1 MSNQTNTV
9 LWKSSIVIDEDFS
22 SIASKFKLSYALVAE
37 VVEQLRQKGSVNLA
51 QWSGQNRDRIKDMLV
66 EVFVDDEEASA
77 NESVAFSALD
87 DDEPY
92 PDAQSLPH
100 SEPVKAPDSPVE
112 TFEPAPATEV
122 QEIVSD
128 AAISLIQAMADTGEG
143 HFIIEP
149 DGCCSINRDNP
160 PELTHAYQVVN
171 NVLRLRELAPAV
183 DDKSAW
189 MLGSVVASLE
199 EYFGEDFSISQVCEM
214 TEQSENTIYQKVN
227 VYKRFKD
234 KRYNLSYSHHQEA
247 HMSKLF
253 NGDKPRNA
261 AAQELVLSKCESY
274 GLNKNHVRDLCSI
287 IKRMEDEQVVRNIR
301 SKDQAMA
308 LIDSYKESKVVY
320 YVYDEGVWSEIKGLD
335 GQIPS
340 GKVVLDTKNKKAH
353 ANGQSADIIKPS

>member
-1 MSNQTNTV
+1 MSQQTNTV
-9 LWKSSIVIDEDFS
+9 LWKDSVLIDEEFS
-22 SIASKFKLSYALVAE
+22 EIAKKFKLSYALVAE
-37 VVEQLRQKGSVNLA
+37 VVDQLRQKGSVNLA
-51 QWSGQNRDRIKDMLV
+51 QWAGTPRERIKEMLV
-66 EVFVDDEEASA
+66 EVFVDEEEATPDDIGFVPLLDSA
-77 NESVAFSALD
+77 PAKA
-87 DDEPY
+87 
-92 PDAQSLPH
+92 
-100 SEPVKAPDSPVE
+100 SESPVE
-112 TFEPAPATEV
+112 TSDPLPLTEA
-122 QEIVSD
+122 QEITSS
-128 AAISLIQAMADTGEG
+128 AAIGLIQAMADTGNG
-143 HFIIEP
+143 HFNIEP
-149 DGCCSINRDNP
+149 DGCCTINRDNP
-160 PELTHAYQVVN
+160 PEITHAYQVVS
-171 NVLRLRELAPAV
+171 NVLKLRQLGPAI

-199 EYFGEDFSISQVCEM
+199 EYFGEDFSVSQVCEM

-301 SKDQAMA
+301 SKDQALA
-308 LIDSYKESKVVY
+308 LIDTYKENKVVY

-335 GQIPS
+335 GQVPQ

-353 ANGQSADIIKPS
+353 VNGQTLDIVKPS

>member
-1 MSNQTNTV
+1 
-9 LWKSSIVIDEDFS
+9 
-22 SIASKFKLSYALVAE
+22 VAE
-37 VVEQLRQKGSVNLA
+37 VVDQLRQKGSVNLA
-51 QWSGQNRDRIKDMLV
+51 QWAGTPRERIKEMLV
-66 EVFVDDEEASA
+66 EVFVDGEDEVPR

-92 PDAQSLPH
+92 PRASPAKA
-100 SEPVKAPDSPVE
+100 SESPVE
-112 TFEPAPATEV
+112 TSDPLPLTEA
-122 QEIVSD
+122 QEITSS
-128 AAISLIQAMADTGEG
+128 AAIGLIQAMADTGNG
-143 HFIIEP
+143 HFNIEP
-149 DGCCSINRDNP
+149 DGCCTINRDNP
-160 PELTHAYQVVN
+160 PEITHAYQVVS
-171 NVLRLRELAPAV
+171 NVLKLRQLGPAI

-199 EYFGEDFSISQVCEM
+199 EYFGEDFSVSQVCEM

-234 KRYNLSYSHHQEA
+234 KRYSLSYSHHQEA

-301 SKDQAMA
+301 SKDQALA
-308 LIDSYKESKVVY
+308 LIDTYKENKVVY

-335 GQIPS
+335 GQVPQ

-353 ANGQSADIIKPS
+353 VNGQTLDIVKPS